1 MAKTVYQGGASIDEN
16 GRAVG
21 GKAGNQR
28 EELRIRKWYIHSKG
42 WVILRAKDAK
52 VRRLIAEAMR
62 AAVEN
67 RKIGYD
73 QNQRTT
79 LYNYVKQFN
88 FDPSRADIPVETDC
102 SALVRVC
109 VLYAFRKCGILTD
122 IINFRTT
129 NEASALMA
137 TGQFVLLDTKE
148 YTSNS
153 AGDYLLEGDI
163 ACTKTQGHTVV
174 VLNDGAKASAGAQAD
189 KPVLRKGDK
198 GNAVKEMQRALMTWN
213 GFALPKWGMDGDFGN
228 ETRDWVKKFQRE
240 KKITVDG
247 IVGPQ
252 TWGKLDAI

>member
-1 MAKTVYQGGASIDEN
+1 
-16 GRAVG
+16 
-21 GKAGNQR
+21 
-28 EELRIRKWYIHSKG
+28 
-42 WVILRAKDAK
+42 
-52 VRRLIAEAMR
+52 MR
-62 AAVEN
+62 AAVAN
-67 RKIGYD
+67 KKIGYD

-79 LYNYVKQFN
+79 LYNLVKPLGY
-88 FDPSRADIPVETDC
+88 DPAKADTPVETDC

-148 YTSNS
+148 YTSNTR
-153 AGDYLLEGDI
+153 GDYLLEGDI
-163 ACTKTQGHTVV
+163 AVTRTQGHTVV

-198 GNAVKEMQRALMTWN
+198 GAAVTELQRALK
-213 GFALPKWGMDGDFGN
+213 ALGYNLGAYGPAKDGVDGDFGAA
-228 ETRDWVKKFQRE
+228 TKSCVKKFQKA
-240 KKITVDG
+240 KKITIDG

-252 TWGKLDAI
+252 TWSKLDAI